1 MSRGNEHYNHAHRT
15 FQIEARAVQL
25 TAEKLDAVAFDRACE
40 IILNRAGRVIVTGVG
55 KSGHIANKIASTLAS
70 TGTPAFFLHPSEAA
84 HGDVGM
90 VQPED
95 VVIVLSKSGVSD
107 ELIALYP
114 LLRNIGVPIIAIT
127 CAPESKL
134 AHAAKESDGTTLLV
148 HCEEEACPHDLAPT
162 ASTTAMLVLGD
173 ALAIALL
180 EARKFS
186 SADFAK
192 LHPGGALGRR
202 LTFSVNDLMATGDAV
217 PSVEESSEMNR
228 VMMEMSRK
236 RFGATAVT
244 NAGRLTGII
253 TDGDLRRFF
262 ESHSTIDTHRVKA
275 KDIMSRNPRTILSGK
290 LAIEALHVMEDAPVK
305 VMQLLVVRE
314 DGMLEGIIHMHDIVK
329 AGIA

>member
-1 MSRGNEHYNHAHRT
+1 MNSFSTSARKT
-15 FQIEARAVQL
+15 FEIEERSVRA
-25 TAEKLDAVAFDRACE
+25 TGANLDPVAFERACQL
-40 IILNRAGRVIVTGVG
+40 ILQSTGRVIVTGVG

-70 TGTPAFFLHPSEAA
+70 TGTPAFFLHPGEAA

-90 VQPED
+90 VQHED

-107 ELIALYP
+107 ELLALYP
-114 LLRNIGVPIIAIT
+114 SLRRIGVPIIAIT

-134 AHAAKESDGTTLLV
+134 AATASESSGAVLLV

-180 EARKFS
+180 EARQFS
-186 SADFAK
+186 SADFAR
-192 LHPGGALGRR
+192 LHPAGALGRK
-202 LTFSVNDLMATGDAV
+202 LTFSVNDLMASGEAV
-217 PSVEESSEMNR
+217 PRVTESATMNQ

-244 NAGRLTGII
+244 AGERVIGVI

-262 ESHSTIDTHRVKA
+262 ESHATIDTHVVRA
-275 KDIMSRNPRTILSGK
+275 KDIMTRAPRTILSGT
-290 LAIEALHVMEDAPVK
+290 LAIEALHNMEDTTPK
-305 VMQLLVVRE
+305 VMQLLVVGE
-314 DGMLEGIIHMHDIVK
+314 SGALEGIIHMHDIVK
-329 AGIA
+329 AGIS

>member
-1 MSRGNEHYNHAHRT
+1 MNSFIDRARKT
-15 FQIEARAVQL
+15 FEIEERSVRA
-25 TAEKLDAVAFDRACE
+25 TGKKLDSIAFERACQ
-40 IILNRAGRVIVTGVG
+40 LLLQSSGRIIVTGVG

-70 TGTPAFFLHPSEAA
+70 TGTPAFFLHPGEAV

-90 VQPED
+90 VQHED

-107 ELIALYP
+107 ELLALYP
-114 LLRNIGVPIIAIT
+114 SLRRIGVPIIAIT

-134 AHAAKESDGTTLLV
+134 AVTASESSGAVLLV

-180 EARKFS
+180 EAREFS
-186 SADFAK
+186 SADFAR
-192 LHPGGALGRR
+192 LHPAGALGRK
-202 LTFSVNDLMATGDAV
+202 LTFSVNDLMASGDAV
-217 PSVEESSEMNR
+217 PSVEESATMNQ

-244 NAGRLTGII
+244 AGERVIGIV

-262 ESHSTIDTHRVKA
+262 EAHATIDTHAVSA
-275 KDIMSRNPRTILSGK
+275 KDIMTRAPRTILSGT
-290 LAIEALHVMEDAPVK
+290 LAIEALHNMEDTTPK

-314 DGMLEGIIHMHDIVK
+314 DGTLEGIIHMHDIVR
-329 AGIA
+329 AGIS